1 MQNLNHWSQGH
12 AGQGPSPALFT
23 AFYELTMA
31 QAYWQSGQTAIATF
45 SLFVRRQPPDRGYL
59 VFGGLGDILEHLES
73 FQYTR
78 TDLDYLAG
86 LNAFDPGFLDYLT
99 TMRFSGSVRAMREGS
114 LFFANEPTIEVTAPI
129 IEAQLLE
136 NFLLNRVNLHAVLA
150 TKASRV
156 TYAARGRT
164 VTEFGSRRTPG
175 LDAADTLARVSYLVG
190 FAGTGNVRSAA
201 RYGIPPVGTMAH
213 SFVTSFSR
221 EIEAFRAY
229 TRSFPKSSTLLV
241 DTYDTADGTQ
251 NAIRVARE
259 MRDRGEELAAIRL
272 DSGDLLALSV
282 RCRDMLDA
290 AGFPNVRIV
299 ASGDL
304 DEFRIAALLEA
315 GAPIDSFGVGTRVGT
330 SPDAPSTDCV
340 YKLVEYGGTPV
351 LKLSPGKVTLA
362 GQKQVWRVSDESG
375 QYAGDV
381 ISLAKEAAPSPTALP
396 LLSTI
401 MERGQAT
408 AVVPHLKELRE
419 LFSTEFAQL
428 PERHKALRTPAQ
440 YPVAT
445 SAALDRLQTEMADR
459 AKMSA
464 RAE

>member
-1 MQNLNHWSQGH
+1 MHNLNHWSRVDE
-12 AGQGPSPALFT
+12 GQGPSPALFT

-45 SLFVRRQPPDRGYL
+45 SLFVRRQPPDRGYF
-59 VFGGLGDILEHLES
+59 VFGGLGDILEHLEQFHYS
-73 FQYTR
+73 SV
-78 TDLDYLAG
+78 DLDYLAS
-86 LNAFDPGFLDYLT
+86 LNVFDRDFLDYLT
-99 TMRFSGSVRAMREGS
+99 TIRFTGSVRAMREGS

-136 NFLLNRVNLHAVLA
+136 NFLLNRVNLHAVLT

-156 TYAARGRT
+156 TYAARGRA

-175 LDAADTLARVSYLVG
+175 LDAADILARVSYLVG

-213 SFVTSFSR
+213 SFVMSFGR
-221 EIEAFRAY
+221 EVEAFRAY
-229 TRSFPKSSTLLV
+229 THSFPKSSVLLV
-241 DTYDTADGTQ
+241 DTYDTEEGTR
-251 NAIRVARE
+251 NAIRVAGE
-259 MRDRGEELAAIRL
+259 MRERGEELAAIRL
-272 DSGDLLALSV
+272 DSGDLLALSL
-282 RCRDMLDA
+282 RCRGLLDT
-290 AGFPNVRIV
+290 AGFPNIRIV

-315 GAPIDSFGVGTRVGT
+315 GAPIDSFGVGTRLGT

-340 YKLVEYGGTPV
+340 YKLVEYGGNPV
-351 LKLSPGKVTLA
+351 LKLSPGKVTLV
-362 GQKQVWRVSDESG
+362 GPKQVWRNSDEAA

-381 ISLAKEAAPSPTALP
+381 ISLAYEAAPSPTALP
-396 LLSTI
+396 LLSTV
-401 MERGQAT
+401 MENGQT
-408 AVVPHLKELRE
+408 TVAVPPLEELRQ
-419 LFSTEFAQL
+419 LFSSEFAQL
-428 PERHKALRTPAQ
+428 PERHKALRAPAQ
-440 YPVAT
+440 YPVVT

-464 RAE
+464 RQA